1 MRTCTYCGAE
11 LPGQAGF
18 CGNCGQASLSPGN
31 PLESPSSN
39 RGYQSVQVNDL
50 DAATTISAPYWGNT
64 IQPGQAYGFSGSQ
77 YPGNFATQLSV
88 DDEEKE
94 EEERRRKAAMLG
106 FGLLG
111 LAGTAQPPAGNVPV
125 IQGTPQISGV
135 PFVHGTPP
143 MAGNLPPQNIA
154 QSYKAGFYAS
164 QTQQISH
171 VPSPPTPHPHHPP
184 VHPGLH
190 RPPTT
195 HPNSPHH
202 PDPGGCAPAW
212 LIFIFAAILIITS
225 IISIGLTVLSPDLS
239 ALSGSTDITLG
250 GTLQLHGTHFI
261 PGSSVTFTLD
271 GTTPLFF
278 SRQGSNGLAL
288 HSANSLPALAI
299 SSIDSGQLPSA
310 SNSVAAGIDGS
321 FTVTF
326 SIDQSWKTGQHTI
339 RASERLSPRSA
350 SITITVHQAGDT
362 ATPSATASATA
373 TDTPLATA
381 SPSVTPSTT
390 PSGLSCLNPGSV
402 TLGPV
407 SEGYNQAVSTQVTL
421 CAAGSGAVNWTARW
435 DHNQAPWLNLSNSSG
450 QIQASGQQ
458 QINLSVLATNL
469 KAGDYNATVT
479 FSSQQGSTT
488 ETLNV
493 AFAVQTGCI
502 RASKQA
508 LNFTGV
514 AGVSDPQPQ
523 TVVVTNCGTVGTWST
538 RVSTSNNVNWLS
550 AAPTGGGL
558 NGGAA
563 QNTTVSASILKTQLA
578 PGTYSGQVQF
588 AIGSN
593 QLSVPVTLTV
603 QAAPKIIVVYPNPP
617 SFYANKQCTLN
628 QDLKYWTCIAS
639 ISNSSQSSS
648 LRWRSSSSGVPNI
661 SFNPSSATLPP
672 GGGQRVT
679 ITVPENSCQ
688 TPTTL
693 TFSGPANSAN
703 ISWSCGN
710 TA

>member
-1 MRTCTYCGAE
+1 
-11 LPGQAGF
+11 
-18 CGNCGQASLSPGN
+18 
-31 PLESPSSN
+31 
-39 RGYQSVQVNDL
+39 
-50 DAATTISAPYWGNT
+50 
-64 IQPGQAYGFSGSQ
+64 
-77 YPGNFATQLSV
+77 
-88 DDEEKE
+88 
-94 EEERRRKAAMLG
+94 
-106 FGLLG
+106 
-111 LAGTAQPPAGNVPV
+111 
-125 IQGTPQISGV
+125 
-135 PFVHGTPP
+135 TPP

-154 QSYKAGFYAS
+154 QSYKPGFYAS

-171 VPSPPTPHPHHPP
+171 VPTPHAHYPP
-184 VHPGLH
+184 VHPGPH

-195 HPNSPHH
+195 HPHSPHH
-202 PDPGGCAPAW
+202 PGPGGCAPAW
-212 LIFIFAAILIITS
+212 LIFVFAAILIITS

-239 ALSGSTDITLG
+239 ALSGSTDVTLG

-271 GTTPLFF
+271 GITPLFF

-288 HSANSLPALAI
+288 HSAHSLPALAI
-299 SSIDSGQLPSA
+299 SSIHTDKLPSA
-310 SNSVAAGIDGS
+310 SNSVSAGIDGS

-326 SIDQSWKTGQHTI
+326 AIDQRWKTGRHTI

-350 SITITVHQAGDT
+350 SITITVHQTGDT

-373 TDTPLATA
+373 TDTPSATA

-407 SEGYNQAVSTQVTL
+407 SEGYNQGVSTQVTL
-421 CAAGSGAVNWTARW
+421 CAAGSGAINWTASW

-450 QIQASGQQ
+450 QIQAPGQQ
-458 QINLSVLATNL
+458 QINLNALATNL
-469 KAGDYNATVT
+469 KAGNYNTTIT

-502 RASKQA
+502 HASQQA

-514 AGVSDPQPQ
+514 ARVSDPQSQ
-523 TVVVTNCGTVGTWST
+523 TVVVTNCGTVGTWAT
-538 RVSTSNNVNWLS
+538 NVTTSNNVKWLNV
-550 AAPTGGGL
+550 APTGGGL
-558 NGGAA
+558 NGGAP
-563 QNTTVSASILKTQLA
+563 QNTTISTSILKTQLA

-593 QLSVPVTLTV
+593 QLSVSVTLLV

-628 QDLKYWTCIAS
+628 QVLKYWTCIAS

-648 LRWRSSSSGVPNI
+648 LSWRSSSSGVPNI
-661 SFNPSSATLPP
+661 SFNPTSATLPP
-672 GGGQRVT
+672 GGGQRVA